1 MAKKIKGKG
10 KKKRIILIFLVIIL
24 ACIGG
29 VGAYFVKESSA
40 GPAEIE
46 QSEAKFFTTLKES
59 PTDGSTPLDYS
70 AYDNIAFALWK
81 IENTDQFRTVTQGK
95 SDASVATI
103 TISGERYVKNG
114 VALTTSVSE
123 GMVSSGIERY
133 FVDGK
138 VLLRKADKI
147 DGFNTTWKD
156 DVP

>member
-1 MAKKIKGKG
+1 MQCLLDIDIQSAIMLYSEFCNKFTLWVVIMAKKIKGKG

-70 AYDNIAFALWK
+70 AYDNIAFAL
-81 IENTDQFRTVTQGK
+81 
-95 SDASVATI
+95 
-103 TISGERYVKNG
+103 
-114 VALTTSVSE
+114 
-123 GMVSSGIERY
+123 
-133 FVDGK
+133 
-138 VLLRKADKI
+138 
-147 DGFNTTWKD
+147 
-156 DVP
+156 